1 MPNANDWEY
10 AFTNWNN
17 TMSLYDLT
25 SFLRLSA
32 VINYNL
38 SASSLNRHNV
48 LRLILEGKR
57 LHSNY
62 QKDLDQKNI
71 VMHALNYLFSAYSEK
86 RRRLGPMAVLHPLRA
101 TALFTRALDHVCLA
115 DVLSILLHDVPEDI
129 HPGDFDGVVWRK
141 MEEQIFA
148 LFERLDSDEEETV
161 LTCLDSLTKREGES
175 YFHYIWRL
183 LGTAQHS
190 EIVIQIK
197 LADRLDNTLDMRIDL
212 RDPLDDIDFYH
223 IIFQILFEGWNRVY
237 TPEFVHPPTASI
249 NGSKRLYQL
258 FKNVVLLSLIRK
270 KGVGASEGAIENLIN
285 TIAKASLKEAQ
296 RIFIHLIG
304 YHYTDIKLQRELLLD
319 VMDYCYSGKT
329 CFITEPDSH
338 QMIDGLFLNT
348 FGVLSDQKRAQ
359 QLDILYHNKPLMLQA
374 AIAFIVLFSNFLN
387 DPLFYVDGISADGV
401 SAEVRNHGYA
411 ENH

>member
-1 MPNANDWEY
+1 MP
-10 AFTNWNN
+10 
-17 TMSLYDLT
+17 LYDLT

-38 SASSLNRHNV
+38 SVSSLHRHNV

-57 LHSNY
+57 LHRNY
-62 QKDLDQKNI
+62 QKDLDQKGI
-71 VMHALNYLFSAYSEK
+71 VMEALNYLFNAYSQK

-101 TALFTRALDHVCLA
+101 TALFTRALDEITLV
-115 DVLSILLHDVPEDI
+115 DVLSILFHDVPEDI
-129 HPGDFDGVVWRK
+129 HPNDFDNVIWKK
-141 MEEQIFA
+141 MEEQIFS
-148 LFERLDSDEEETV
+148 LFERLDAQDEETL

-183 LGTAQHS
+183 LKTTESDYNA
-190 EIVIQIK
+190 IQIK

-212 RDPLDDIDFYH
+212 KDPLDDIDFYH
-223 IIFQILFEGWNRVY
+223 IIFQILFEGRHQVY
-237 TPEFVHPPTASI
+237 TPETAHPPTASI

-270 KGVGASEGAIENLIN
+270 KGVSDSTAAIQRLVK

-296 RIFIHLIG
+296 RIFVHLIG

-329 CFITEPDSH
+329 CFITAPDNN

-359 QLDILYHNKPLMLQA
+359 QLDILYQNKQLMSQA
-374 AIAFIVLFSNFLN
+374 AIAFIVLFSHFLN
-387 DPLFYVDGISADGV
+387 DPRFFVGGINADGV
-401 SAEVRNHGYA
+401 SVEAYTEMQT
-411 ENH
+411 ENY

>member
-1 MPNANDWEY
+1 
-10 AFTNWNN
+10 
-17 TMSLYDLT
+17 MSLCNLT

-57 LHSNY
+57 LHPDY
-62 QKDLDQKNI
+62 QEDLDQKGI
-71 VMHALNYLFSAYSEK
+71 VMEALNYLFSAYSEK

-101 TALFTRALDHVCLA
+101 TALFTRAVDEVTLV
-115 DVLSILLHDVPEDI
+115 DVLSILFHDVPEDI
-129 HPGDFDGVVWRK
+129 HPGDFDNVIWKR
-141 MEEQIFA
+141 MEEQIYS
-148 LFERLDSDEEETV
+148 LFDRLNAQDEQTL

-183 LGTAQHS
+183 LETTEDNSNA
-190 EIVIQIK
+190 IQIK

-212 RDPLDDIDFYH
+212 KDPLDDIDFYN
-223 IIFQILFEGWNRVY
+223 IIFQILFEGWHQVY
-237 TPEFVHPPTASI
+237 TPETVHPPTASI

-258 FKNVVLLSLIRK
+258 FKNVVLLSLVRK
-270 KGVGASEGAIENLIN
+270 KGVGDSTAAIQRLIK

-296 RIFIHLIG
+296 RIFVHLIG

-319 VMDYCYSGKT
+319 VMNYCYSGKT
-329 CFITEPDSH
+329 SFITAPDNS

-359 QLDILYHNKPLMLQA
+359 QLDILYQNKPLMLQA
-374 AIAFIVLFSNFLN
+374 AIAFIVLFSHFLN
-387 DPLFYVDGISADGV
+387 DPRFFVGGINADGV
-401 SAEVRNHGYA
+401 YA
-411 ENH
+411 EACLETQTENH